1 MTDDFIMR
9 FRLQQ
14 VLAYREL
21 CRHIRSSGRGNILF
35 AGLMLALAYYTFQPK
50 AQGLIAIVSFLYVGL
65 AFAEL
70 AVGLFKWL
78 FPSAEGVL
86 FDAILQLIFA
96 LWNLGWQAFVFF
108 VVGQNPNTI
117 FVILGVLMLTGA
129 FRRFKNYL
137 DLRKAFADRPSS
149 DQIRWFDD
157 LVYEIH
163 HADPTTDDQ
172 ALDLPSKPP
181 WKAKLLGTT
190 AFFVAKKGNE
200 VVIAGPFDF
209 DLVPEDHHDGESHVR
224 VRLHLYD
231 RASKP
236 FDLDDASWA
245 NYRKWMASHSNQAPS

>member
-21 CRHIRSSGRGNILF
+21 CRQSRSSGRGNVFF
-35 AGLMLALAYYTFQPK
+35 AGLMLTLAYYTFRPN
-50 AQGLIAIVSFLYVGL
+50 APIISILYAGL

-70 AVGLFKWL
+70 AVGLFKWM

-86 FDAILQLIFA
+86 FDAILQLLFA
-96 LWNLGWQAFVFF
+96 LFNLGWQALVFF
-108 VVGQNPNTI
+108 LGAQNPNTL

-129 FRRFKNYL
+129 IRRFKNYL
-137 DLRKAFADRPSS
+137 DLRKAFADRPTS

-157 LVYEIH
+157 LIYEIR
-163 HADPTTDDQ
+163 HADPSTDDQ
-172 ALDLPSKPP
+172 ALDLPGKPP

-190 AFFVAKKGNE
+190 AFFVAKKGSE

-209 DLVPEDHHDGESHVR
+209 GLVPEDHHDGESHVR

-231 RASKP
+231 RATKP

-245 NYRKWMASHSNQAPS
+245 NYLKWMASHSNRAPS